1 MQAARGLERLREGRR
16 CAGGVVTRCRA
27 CDNAWMGLKPPRRN
41 VRRVQG
47 RGLGRD
53 GMRGA
58 GEQLALVAWRND
70 VDVPALVVR
79 IGQLRAK
86 VLERMTRELVLH
98 AQEQHVQQYGDET
111 ARHGGHTDAMG
122 AVAPSA
128 RRMSIPA
135 AYCTVAYAVLP
146 PTGAL
151 RAHGPASHRLAER
164 PRLTMTLGLRT
175 FSDADESCRQAARY
189 AQMPPDLAGPPGGV
203 PPVVLMTYRLLCR
216 RRRLLQR
223 LVCGVTAVVFTILVS
238 VAVSHLHVGADQ
250 DAACAVCAAFAGKL
264 EGASTSTTAPPTA
277 VVVALRIAVLP
288 RPQIASSALI
298 ALPPSC
304 GPPLVA

>member
-47 RGLGRD
+47 RGFGRD

-86 VLERMTRELVLH
+86 VLERMTREFVLH

-128 RRMSIPA
+128 RWMSIPA
-135 AYCTVAYAVLP
+135 LIAPSRMPCCPRRVPYALMGP
-146 PTGAL
+146 RHTGSRSAQ
-151 RAHGPASHRLAER
+151 
-164 PRLTMTLGLRT
+164 GLR
-175 FSDADESCRQAARY
+175 
-189 AQMPPDLAGPPGGV
+189 
-203 PPVVLMTYRLLCR
+203 
-216 RRRLLQR
+216 
-223 LVCGVTAVVFTILVS
+223 
-238 VAVSHLHVGADQ
+238 
-250 DAACAVCAAFAGKL
+250 
-264 EGASTSTTAPPTA
+264 
-277 VVVALRIAVLP
+277 
-288 RPQIASSALI
+288 
-298 ALPPSC
+298 
-304 GPPLVA
+304 